1 MDSAAWRGSGGSA
14 PDHRDLSHRASSPGW
29 HLGGGLQVT
38 LTVWPTF
45 GAPVASQ
52 QSRILHQI
60 LAQTVPATGIFQD
73 RQRKVLNY
81 PVILRMGSGQEKLP
95 EAILFKMQADHK
107 IDWTLGEVD
116 SVSSLA
122 MAGGLESQPN
132 PTDRAKPGSKDLVL
146 ADARGAPM
154 AMLLTGANLTD
165 AKV

>member
-1 MDSAAWRGSGGSA
+1 
-14 PDHRDLSHRASSPGW
+14 
-29 HLGGGLQVT
+29 
-38 LTVWPTF
+38 
-45 GAPVASQ
+45 
-52 QSRILHQI
+52 
-60 LAQTVPATGIFQD
+60 
-73 RQRKVLNY
+73 
-81 PVILRMGSGQEKLP
+81 MGSGQEKLP